1 MGKIQNLN
9 KEPIYKLS
17 TKKVIISQWLKLK
30 IL

>member
-1 MGKIQNLN
+1 MIPNNLN
-9 KEPIYKLS
+9 KEPIYKSS